1 MKCIIINFQNCINDG
16 SRSTAIAI
24 QVEIANHSK
33 VLCSKGMV
41 LSVREK
47 ATRSCQVSIMKMND
61 QMNHLRKHRKVQDF
75 IKIKVWQFALRQN
88 LEET

>member
-1 MKCIIINFQNCINDG
+1 MKYIIINFQNCINDG

-47 ATRSCQVSIMKMND
+47 ATKVVRLKM
-61 QMNHLRKHRKVQDF
+61 
-75 IKIKVWQFALRQN
+75 IKCTKLLVPRN
-88 LEET
+88 GTNNR